1 MTRLPAYR
9 SLIPRYLEDQIRE
22 DLSSKM
28 VFISG
33 PRQVGKTTLARMLAP
48 KNSRYLNWDVE
59 EDRQRILHQEIP
71 QESFLIFDEVHKFNR
86 WRNYLKGMFD
96 AHREHKQILVTGS
109 ARLDYYRYSG
119 DSLQGRYHL
128 HRLHPLSVAELGL
141 TTDKDFD
148 ALLRLGGFPEPFF
161 SGSQRQAQRWRRDY
175 QQRYVYEEVTALEQ
189 SQQLTH
195 MQLLMERLPR
205 LVGSPLSINGLREDL
220 QLAHATVAKWL
231 DIFERM
237 YMIFRLLPFGSDRI
251 KTVKKEQKHYHYDWG
266 VVDDEAARLENLV
279 ACHLLKW
286 VHAMQD
292 GEGEDYD
299 LTYFRDRTG
308 REVDFVV
315 TLNKRPKL
323 AIEVKSAERDISKHL
338 VYFKRK
344 FPEVQAIQVH
354 RHSAREYRNKDN
366 VHVKSWGTFL
376 SNLV

>member
-1 MTRLPAYR
+1 MP
-9 SLIPRYLEDQIRE
+9 SIPRYLQDQICE
-22 DLSSKM
+22 DLFRKM

-59 EDRQRILHQEIP
+59 EDRQRIIHQEIP
-71 QESFLIFDEVHKFNR
+71 QESFLIFDEVHKFSR

-96 AHREHKQILVTGS
+96 AHRKHKQILVTGS

-141 TTDKDFD
+141 TADKDFD

-161 SGSQRQAQRWRRDY
+161 SGSQRQARRWRRDY

-189 SQQLTH
+189 SQQLAH
-195 MQLLMERLPR
+195 MQLLMERLPQ
-205 LVGSPLSINGLREDL
+205 LVGSPLSINALREDL
-220 QLAHATVAKWL
+220 QVAHATVAKWL

-237 YMIFRLLPFGSDRI
+237 YMIFRLSPFGSNRI
-251 KTVKKEQKHYHYDWG
+251 KAVKKEQKHYHYDWA
-266 VVDDEAARLENLV
+266 VVNDEAARFENLV

-292 GEGEDYD
+292 SEGEDYD

-323 AIEVKSAERDISKHL
+323 AIEVKSVERDISKHL

-344 FPEVQAIQVH
+344 FPEVQAIQVY
-354 RHSAREYRNKDN
+354 RHGNREYRNKDN
-366 VHVKSWGTFL
+366 VQVRSWKTL
-376 SNLV
+376 LPELK

>member
-1 MTRLPAYR
+1 MP
-9 SLIPRYLEDQIRE
+9 SIHRYLEAQILE
-22 DLSSKM
+22 DLSRKM

-48 KNSRYLNWDVE
+48 TNSRYLNWDVE
-59 EDRQRILHQEIP
+59 TDRQRIIHQEVP

-86 WRNYLKGMFD
+86 WRNYLKGLFD

-141 TTDKDFD
+141 DNDQDFD

-161 SGSQRQAQRWRRDY
+161 SASDRQAQRWRRDY
-175 QQRYVYEEVTALEQ
+175 QTRYIYEEVTTLEQ
-189 SQQLTH
+189 SQQLAQ
-195 MQLLMERLPR
+195 MQLLMERLPS
-205 LVGSPLSINGLREDL
+205 LVASPLSINALREDL
-220 QLAHATVAKWL
+220 QVAHATVAKWL

-237 YMIFRLLPFGSDRI
+237 YMIFRLPPFGSDRI
-251 KTVKKEQKHYHYDWG
+251 KAVKKEQKHYHYDWA
-266 VVDDEAARLENLV
+266 VVDDEAARFENLV

-292 GEGEDYD
+292 SEGEDYD

-315 TLNKRPKL
+315 TLNKQPTL
-323 AIEVKSAERDISKHL
+323 AVEVKSAQRDISKHL

-354 RHSAREYRNKDN
+354 RYGSREYQSKDD
-366 VHVKSWGTFL
+366 VHVRSWKTFL
-376 SNLV
+376 SKLA